1 MGSVVDMSPILAL
14 KSEMLKHEQIELPT
28 EHIFH
33 GGMYCRQ
40 MFQPAGTIVLGK
52 VHRSAHFFQVV
63 SGTLQIGTE
72 CVEAPCLMTCEP
84 GVQRALYALTDA
96 LYMTIHRTDATT
108 VEQAEAEL
116 VEPDPDSPFL
126 VGNTLP
132 KKALT

>member
-1 MGSVVDMSPILAL
+1 MGTVVEMSPILAL
-14 KSEMLKHEQIELPT
+14 KSEMLKHDQIELPT

-40 MFQPAGTIVLGK
+40 LVQPAGTIVLGK
-52 VHRSAHFFQVV
+52 VHKSPHFFMLV
-63 SGTLQIGTE
+63 SGEMKLGHDHIKGPYLLTSQ
-72 CVEAPCLMTCEP
+72 P
-84 GVQRALYALTDA
+84 GDQRALWALTDC

-108 VEQAEAEL
+108 VEEAEAEL

>member
-14 KSEMLKHEQIELPT
+14 KSEMLKHEQLELPT

-40 MFQPAGTIVLGK
+40 MFQPKGSVVLGK
-52 VHRSAHFFQVV
+52 VHLSEHFFMLV
-63 SGTLQIGTE
+63 SGTVKIGHDE
-72 CVEAPCLMTCEP
+72 VKAPYLMTCEP
-84 GVQRALYALTDA
+84 GVQRALWALTDA